1 MWKNFKTAFVLLLAL
16 FAFSAVGEA
25 AATHSVHHRPRHSS
39 RVATGSPTA
48 KKKSTSKKK
57 TTNTKPH
64 PKAPSH
70 SKTTTKPK

>member
-16 FAFSAVGEA
+16 FAFSTVGEA
-25 AATHSVHHRPRHSS
+25 AAKHSVHHRPRHSS

-48 KKKSTSKKK
+48 KKKSTTKKK
-57 TTNTKPH
+57 ASKTKPL
-64 PKAPSH
+64 PSAPRK